1 MRALLC
7 LGLLLTWLLA
17 GGVRAQSAAAD
28 AEARAL
34 FEAGRVAFV
43 DERYGDA
50 LASFQRSYDLSGRA
64 ELLYNI
70 ATCLDRL
77 DREAEALA
85 HFERFL
91 AQRPTAPERDDVER
105 RMVILRD
112 HVARDTTLAA
122 ARAEEDARA
131 AEERA
136 RQAEAVR
143 MVEEARVAAAE
154 RAAVEARAAADADAA
169 RIAAAER
176 AAEAARAHAAEVEA
190 DARAREAE
198 AARLTEAAHRAVEA
212 AAEGARAAAEAA
224 AAATARAEAASRD
237 AGPDGGAVAAIV
249 VVVLLA
255 AGGGVTAGVLLTQD
269 PGYAPFSSG
278 DVSAMT
284 LVGRF

>member
-1 MRALLC
+1 MQSWWCAFV
-7 LGLLLTWLLA
+7 LA
-17 GGVRAQSAAAD
+17 GWLVASGARAQSLSAD

-43 DERYGDA
+43 DERYADA
-50 LASFQRSYDLSGRA
+50 LASFERSHELSGRP

-91 AQRPTAPERDDVER
+91 AQRPEAPEREDVER

-112 HVARDTTLAA
+112 HIARDGALAA
-122 ARAEEDARA
+122 QRAEEEARA
-131 AEERA
+131 GEERA
-136 RQAEAVR
+136 RQAEAAR

-154 RAAVEARAAADADAA
+154 RAAAEARAAADADAA

-176 AAEAARAHAAEVEA
+176 AAEDARAHAAAVEA
-190 DARAREAE
+190 EAQAREAE

-224 AAATARAEAASRD
+224 AAATARAEAARD
-237 AGPDGGAVAAIV
+237 AGPDGGAIAAIV
-249 VVVLLA
+249 TVVLLA
-255 AGGGVTAGVLLTQD
+255 AGGGVTAGVLLTLD
-269 PGYAPFSSG
+269 PGYAPFSTG
-278 DVSAMT
+278 DASAMT